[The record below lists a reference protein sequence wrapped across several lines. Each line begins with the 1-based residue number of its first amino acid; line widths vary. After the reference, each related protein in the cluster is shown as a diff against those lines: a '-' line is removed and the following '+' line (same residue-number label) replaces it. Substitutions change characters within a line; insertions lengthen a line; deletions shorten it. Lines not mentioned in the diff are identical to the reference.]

1 MFGLIK
7 YISMGL
13 LINMINVSNNTK
25 CVLVN
30 NQKCMI
36 QPTLINFH
44 PNEYSQEFHEYPFS
58 VKLGRPVGSCNTLN
72 DFSNKVC
79 IPNKIIDLNLSV
91 FDMGTG
97 ISELKI
103 LTKHVLCEYKCR
115 FNGKNVIQTNG
126 EMKMN
131 VDVSVRK

>member
-1 MFGLIK
+1 M
-7 YISMGL
+7 
-13 LINMINVSNNTK
+13 
-25 CVLVN
+25 
-30 NQKCMI
+30 
-36 QPTLINFH
+36 
-44 PNEYSQEFHEYPFS
+44 
-58 VKLGRPVGSCNTLN
+58 SCNTLN

-91 FDMGTG
+91 FDMGIG

-103 LTKHVLCEYKCR
+103 LTEHVLCEYKCR

-126 EMKMN
+126 EMKIN